1 MASCFMFET
10 HRAPKL
16 DLTKSLL
23 FLFLFFFNGKL
34 KFFDIYTKKVIPT
47 ATHFLQIYS
56 AFKDRK
62 SHCSDSDIL
71 RHNSPS
77 DRAEEV
83 IQPSKHAEIHLDSYF

>member
-34 KFFDIYTKKVIPT
+34 KFFDIYTKEVIPT

-77 DRAEEV
+77 NRAKEV
-83 IQPSKHAEIHLDSYF
+83 IQPSKHAEIHLDSFF